1 MNRAAGNPEQKRMKD
16 AGMAMQMKQIHDRS
30 EGRGYVR
37 IHEPEQARADEQE
50 DQAFGQLE

>member
-1 MNRAAGNPEQKRMKD
+1 MKD